1 MDYQTFNEI
10 FNRFVF
16 GTSKAKLL
24 ENIAENPERYL
35 GIFRPTKPKTK
46 LLQNLLTSHEIKFG
60 DAFEELIG
68 KYLEEHNFSLLPI
81 SNSKEI
87 LYYNS
92 KKEWETLKLDQFAE
106 KDNTYYFIEQKM
118 RDDHDSAKKREQI
131 DNFERKLETL
141 IYLCSKNTQVQG
153 YFYFIDESLNKN
165 QNYYKEELQKL
176 SDRYGVPLSLCYGK
190 ELFENLNILQV
201 WDEVLNHLT
210 RWRETLPDLSSLNF
224 DENPLESFQEIKD
237 LAPSVYRKL
246 LDDDGIFNL
255 VLILFPEQ
263 KVLKKLAEYFRQQ
276 NKTIYQQLESKL
288 EERLSSTQNH
298 QKPLS

>member
-10 FNRFVF
+10 FNRFIF

-60 DAFEELIG
+60 DAFERLIEQ
-68 KYLEEHNFSLLPI
+68 YLKEHNFSPL
-81 SNSKEI
+81 SKKI
-87 LYYNS
+87 PYYN
-92 KKEWETLKLDQFAE
+92 KDKEKMESLELDQLAK

-118 RDDHDSAKKREQI
+118 RDDHDSTKKRGQI
-131 DNFERKLETL
+131 DNFERKLEAL
-141 IYLCSKNTQVQG
+141 IHHYCENIQG

-176 SDRYGVPLSLCYGK
+176 SVDYGVPLKLCYGK

-201 WDEVLNHLT
+201 WDEILTHLA
-210 RWRETLPDLSSLNF
+210 RWREILPDLPSLNF
-224 DENPLESFQEIKD
+224 DENPLESFKEIKD
-237 LAPSVYRKL
+237 LVPSVYRKL
-246 LDDDGIFNL
+246 LDNDENFQSCVNFIPRTKSFKN
-255 VLILFPEQ
+255 VSRVF
-263 KVLKKLAEYFRQQ
+263 
-276 NKTIYQQLESKL
+276 
-288 EERLSSTQNH
+288 
-298 QKPLS
+298 